1 MSQLNSAPR
10 APFALEPVSFPF
22 PALAAMA
29 GRAPMGGPR
38 ELALACL
45 LVARL
50 VADACRPGTAL
61 PAEQRRARAA
71 GARHWL
77 GAATLP
83 VPVRTAL
90 VRLAEATAGDQRG
103 PICATFDSVI
113 AVTANQLDVTARLEL
128 ARLAQ
133 AIAE

>member
-1 MSQLNSAPR
+1 MSQLSSAPR
-10 APFALEPVSFPF
+10 APYALEPVVFPF

-45 LVARL
+45 LTARL
-50 VADACRPGTAL
+50 VADACHPSITL
-61 PAEQRRARAA
+61 PVEQRRARAA

-83 VPVRTAL
+83 APVRTAL
-90 VRLAEATAGDQRG
+90 VRLAEATGGGLRG
-103 PICATFDSVI
+103 PVCAAFDSVI

-128 ARLAQ
+128 TKLAQ